1 MPPAIA
7 ILLFIAGVTL
17 AVWATERLLEGL
29 VGLALALRISAFAV
43 GAVLSGLEAENVAV
57 GLSAGRVSAAPI
69 ALGTV
74 FGGATFLVCV
84 ALGLGALLFP
94 LKIRLPRSF
103 LLAFAAAPVVSGLAL
118 IAPTT
123 PRWTGIVLLA
133 VFGLL
138 LSYLILASRG
148 HHYLDT
154 SDEIEEAREK
164 HRSLPISIAFT
175 VLGIILISIGGEL
188 VAQGAIGIIASFGI
202 PAALMGMVITPAAI
216 EFDEIFRQ
224 VVPSREGRHD
234 VSAGN
239 LIGTLLYFA
248 LFNLGLIALITPV
261 HVTSQERALDW
272 PFLIAITWLATLFL
286 WRGRVG
292 RGAGAVLLVA
302 YAVYIALH
310 IIPWG

>member
-7 ILLFIAGVTL
+7 ILLFIAGVAL
-17 AVWATERLLEGL
+17 AVWSTERLLEGL
-29 VGLALALRISAFAV
+29 VGLALALRLSAFAV

-57 GLSAGRVSAAPI
+57 GLSAGRMSAAPI

-94 LKIRLPRSF
+94 LKIQLPRGF
-103 LLAFAAAPVVSGLAL
+103 LLAFAAAPVISGLAL

-133 VFGLL
+133 AFALL
-138 LSYLILASRG
+138 LGYLVLASRG
-148 HHYLDT
+148 HHYLT

-164 HRSLPISIAFT
+164 RRSLPASIVLTA
-175 VLGIILISIGGEL
+175 LGIILISIGGEL
-188 VAQGAIGIIASFGI
+188 VAQGALGIIAGFGV

-216 EFDEIFRQ
+216 ECDEIFRQ
-224 VVPSREGRHD
+224 AIPSREGRHD
-234 VSAGN
+234 ISAGN
-239 LIGTLLYFA
+239 LIGTLLYFV
-248 LFNLGLIALITPV
+248 LFNLGLIALLTPV
-261 HVTSQERALDW
+261 HVSSQERTLDW
-272 PFLIAITWLATLFL
+272 PFLVGVTWLAALFL

-292 RGAGAVLLVA
+292 RRAGAVLLVA
-302 YAVYIALH
+302 YGVYIALH
-310 IIPWG
+310 VIPRG